1 MDEQT
6 SELTDK
12 FVAIY
17 QHLDKQDLSGLEE
30 IYHHDVVFEDPAH
43 RVEGYRQLLEYF
55 SRLFDAVEYCS
66 FNITEQ
72 LCCGDTAYVQWTMTF
87 QHPKLQ
93 SGKKR
98 LVNGCSRLVFAEGKV
113 IYHRDYFDMGE
124 MIYEGIPL
132 LGPIVRQIKA
142 RL

>member
-12 FVAIY
+12 FVAMY
-17 QHLDKQDLSGLEE
+17 QNLDKNNLSGLEE
-30 IYHHDVVFEDPAH
+30 LYHHDVVFEDPAH
-43 RVEGYRQLLEYF
+43 RVEGYQQLLAYF
-55 SRLFDAVEYCS
+55 SRLFDAVGYCS
-66 FNITEQ
+66 FNITEH
-72 LCCGDTAYVQWTMTF
+72 LCCGDTAYLQWTMTF

-98 LVNGCSRLVFAEGKV
+98 SVKGCSHIVFTEGKV
-113 IYHRDYFDMGE
+113 IFHRDYFDLGE

-132 LGPIVRQIKA
+132 LGAIVRKIKA